1 MTLVSSHHSLRNA
14 LPWLPLFSSFTLC
27 TRRTKQLQ
35 VSINCD
41 MKYLQKEWRLI
52 PTNFGC
58 FSFSFAQSQLWNIYL
73 EVTCVPVLNLPSS
86 TGNQL
91 QMEGLKFCEKFMI
104 NSSVP
109 NAIAEL
115 TRFKCK
121 KGSKTNSSSC
131 KRANLVC
138 TDSCSCNINDD
149 CKNTN
154 HYKLYESFRRLHIR
168 VLYFFYNYT
177 KFVLS
182 KWKTDQF

>member
-1 MTLVSSHHSLRNA
+1 
-14 LPWLPLFSSFTLC
+14 
-27 TRRTKQLQ
+27 
-35 VSINCD
+35 

-58 FSFSFAQSQLWNIYL
+58 FSFSFAQNQLSNIYL

-86 TGNQL
+86 IGNQL

-154 HYKLYESFRRLHIR
+154 HYKLYESFIRLYIR